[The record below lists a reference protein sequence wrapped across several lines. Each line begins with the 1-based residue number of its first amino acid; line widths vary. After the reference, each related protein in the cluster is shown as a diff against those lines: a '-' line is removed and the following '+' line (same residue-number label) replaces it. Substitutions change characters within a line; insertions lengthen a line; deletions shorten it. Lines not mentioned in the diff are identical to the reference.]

1 MGVLDWILLVIRWAH
16 ALAAVAWVGGGAFYL
31 LVLRPALRRV
41 RGTPPEAAASIAA
54 EFRGLVGTAII
65 VLLLTGALLT
75 LARLTESSITALY
88 VAVLAAK
95 IALATL
101 MFALAW
107 TRRRAAGRDDAAET
121 DAAETPLRRW
131 RRRLTGD
138 VALLTAGVVVIG
150 LSDVLTAL
158 FEQSLRG

>member
-41 RGTPPEAAASIAA
+41 RGVPPEAHAGIAA

-75 LARLTESSITALY
+75 LARLTESSITAPY
-88 VAVLAAK
+88 VAVLVVK
-95 IALATL
+95 IALAAL

-107 TRRRAAGRDDAAET
+107 HRRRATSREEAPDAV
-121 DAAETPLRRW
+121 ETPFRRW

-138 VALLTAGVVVIG
+138 VALLTVGVVVIG

>member
-41 RGTPPEAAASIAA
+41 RGTPPETSASIAA

-75 LARLTESSITALY
+75 LARFTESSITAPY

-95 IALATL
+95 IALAAW
-101 MFALAW
+101 MFGLAW
-107 TRRRAAGRDDAAET
+107 MRRRATGRDNAAET
-121 DAAETPLRRW
+121 DAAETPFRRW

-138 VALLTAGVVVIG
+138 GVLLTAGVVVIG

>member
-41 RGTPPEAAASIAA
+41 RGTPPEASASIAA

-75 LARLTESSITALY
+75 LARLTESSITAPY

-107 TRRRAAGRDDAAET
+107 TRRRAAGPGAADADT
-121 DAAETPLRRW
+121 AETPYRRW

-158 FEQSLRG
+158 FEQSLTG

>member
-41 RGTPPEAAASIAA
+41 RGVPPEATAGIAA

-75 LARLTESSITALY
+75 LARLTESSITAPY
-88 VAVLAAK
+88 VAVLVVK
-95 IALATL
+95 IALAAL

-107 TRRRAAGRDDAAET
+107 HRRRAAGREDAA
-121 DAAETPLRRW
+121 DAAETPFHRW